1 MKHGDRMLAVNPYLP
16 SWEYVPDGEPHVYDG
31 RVYVYGSHDWFGG
44 CVYCPGDYVGWSAPE
59 DDLGNW
65 RYEGV
70 IYEKTQD
77 PLNRD
82 GSACLYAPDVTEGP
96 DGRYYLYYVLDHF
109 DVVSVAV
116 SDTPAGKF
124 QFYGYVHYPD
134 STKLG
139 HR

>member
-1 MKHGDRMLAVNPYLP
+1 MKHGDKMLAVNPYLP
-16 SWEYVPDGEPHVYDG
+16 SWEYVPDGEPHVYNG

-82 GSACLYAPDVTEGP
+82 GSACLYAPDVTKGP
-96 DGRYYLYYVLDHF
+96 DGRYYSMAMCIIRMVRSWGVGRATSRSSIRAY
-109 DVVSVAV
+109 
-116 SDTPAGKF
+116 
-124 QFYGYVHYPD
+124 
-134 STKLG
+134 
-139 HR
+139 